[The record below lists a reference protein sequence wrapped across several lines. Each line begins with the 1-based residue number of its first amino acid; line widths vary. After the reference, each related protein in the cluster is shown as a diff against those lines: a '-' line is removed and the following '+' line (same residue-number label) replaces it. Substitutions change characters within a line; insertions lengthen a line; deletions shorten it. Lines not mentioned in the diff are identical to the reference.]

1 MFELLD
7 YFKQELDG
15 SFTLADE
22 TKQFLESYAWPGNI
36 RELHNA
42 AEYFNYVGKPVIGL
56 TDLPPTMSKMMGES
70 HSFIKTN
77 RTGKDKLKLP
87 EASAWEEKTAGS
99 VQEEKTADSVQEEK
113 TANSVQE
120 EKTADSVYWFIVQQ
134 IYRAEENGIGI
145 GREKILREAKEK
157 DFPITQKRIR
167 DLLKRLSDEGMIERR
182 PGRGGN
188 RLTSVGRQRWF
199 EYKDKNQ
206 INSKAN

>member
-70 HSFIKTN
+70 HSFIKTD
-77 RTGKDKLKLP
+77 RTGKDKLKLS

-99 VQEEKTADSVQEEK
+99 VQEEKTAGSVREEK
-113 TANSVQE
+113 TE
-120 EKTADSVYWFIVQQ
+120 DSVYWFIVQQ
-134 IYRAEENGIGI
+134 IYRAEENGIG
-145 GREKILREAKEK
+145 REKILQEAKKK

-188 RLTSVGRQRWF
+188 RLTSVGRQRWY
-199 EYKDKNQ
+199 EYKGF
-206 INSKAN
+206 